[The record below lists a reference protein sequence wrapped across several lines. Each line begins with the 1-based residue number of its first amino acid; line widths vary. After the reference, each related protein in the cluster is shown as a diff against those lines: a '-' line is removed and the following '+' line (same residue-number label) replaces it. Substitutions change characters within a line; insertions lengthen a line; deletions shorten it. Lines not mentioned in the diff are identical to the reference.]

1 MKTENKGPLHGI
13 RVLEVGTMVA
23 GPVAA
28 TLLADFGA
36 EVIKL
41 EQPDGGD
48 PIRESGP
55 MWQGESLWWNV
66 EGRNKRSVTL
76 DLHKPR
82 GQQVLR
88 DLARHADVL
97 VENFRPGTMARW
109 NVSYEQLAPINPRL
123 VMLSISGYG
132 QTGPNAPLAAYDRI
146 ALAFAGF
153 LHVTGYEDRPP
164 VRPGFS
170 IADYSTALY
179 GAFAVMMALYYRD
192 ARGGQGQHI
201 DLSLFETVFRFTEV
215 LVTAYDKLGVVR
227 GRTGNKAY
235 QASPGDHYRTNDGRY
250 LALTIAANNV
260 FARLCEAMGRAQLS
274 GDSRYRTHAARA
286 QHYDEINGIVAE
298 WIERQPVDEVCAA
311 LRRHGVPHSLVYSP
325 VEIVNDPHFAARGA
339 IATLEHP
346 RLGPLKMP
354 AAVPRMSATPAPELR
369 PAPMLGENT
378 DAVLRELLGLS
389 DQDLADLRAE
399 AVV

>member
-13 RVLEVGTMVA
+13 RVLELGTMVA

-55 MWQGESLWWNV
+55 MCQGESLWWNV

-97 VENFRPGTMARW
+97 IENFRPGTMARW
-109 NVSYEQLAPINPRL
+109 NVSYEQLAPLNPRL

-179 GAFAVMMALYYRD
+179 GAFAVMMRCITATR
-192 ARGGQGQHI
+192 AAGKASISTCH
-201 DLSLFETVFRFTEV
+201 SLRR
-215 LVTAYDKLGVVR
+215 YS
-227 GRTGNKAY
+227 
-235 QASPGDHYRTNDGRY
+235 ASPR
-250 LALTIAANNV
+250 
-260 FARLCEAMGRAQLS
+260 S
-274 GDSRYRTHAARA
+274 S
-286 QHYDEINGIVAE
+286 
-298 WIERQPVDEVCAA
+298 
-311 LRRHGVPHSLVYSP
+311 
-325 VEIVNDPHFAARGA
+325 
-339 IATLEHP
+339 
-346 RLGPLKMP
+346 
-354 AAVPRMSATPAPELR
+354 
-369 PAPMLGENT
+369 
-378 DAVLRELLGLS
+378 
-389 DQDLADLRAE
+389 
-399 AVV
+399 